1 MGESG
6 AAQTDSSIHRAPTDG
21 IAVRDGEVVLAN
33 GFPSWSKWPKSW
45 ILGSFF
51 ALVGILSLAGG
62 GVAGGIACLI
72 VALGF
77 FGYIAFV
84 RRRSRYIVTN
94 QRVRKHVGLLN
105 RSAIEMW
112 MSDVRRVTT
121 FQTPVER
128 LVGTGT
134 VQVERSRVGVTLS
147 IHGVRNYR
155 RLAEVIRERLQGR
168 NTGGLTSVG
177 W

>member
-6 AAQTDSSIHRAPTDG
+6 AGPTDSAIHRAPTDG

-33 GFPSWSKWPKSW
+33 GFPSWTKWPKSW
-45 ILGSFF
+45 ILGAFF
-51 ALVGILSLAGG
+51 GLVGILSLAGG
-62 GVAGGIACLI
+62 GIAGGIACLF
-72 VALGF
+72 VAVGF

-105 RSAIEMW
+105 RSAIEMR

-121 FQTPVER
+121 VQTPVER

-134 VQVERSRVGVTLS
+134 VRVERSRVGVTLS
-147 IHGVRNYR
+147 IHGVRNFQ
-155 RLAEVIRERLQGR
+155 RLAEVIRERLQRR
-168 NTGGLTSVG
+168 NRGGLTSAG
-177 W
+177 